1 MRLAAQGSAE
11 AQYEIGVRYGS
22 GRLLHQDYLK
32 SFEWLSKA
40 ENQGYTDAQNA
51 LGGIYANGH
60 GCDKDYV
67 KANY

>member
-1 MRLAAQGSAE
+1 MR
-11 AQYEIGVRYGS
+11 Y

-40 ENQGYTDAQNA
+40 TNQGYTDAQNA